1 MFVRTLAMTLLA
13 LAAGG
18 CAFSNPANTPLLT
31 ALDGVVAP
39 ESTGAKVALAPVF
52 VPAGMACGALDVV
65 VLHPLQSLWFAAEDT
80 WSSVWAAPSGS
91 VGQQAALFVPKVA
104 VSPVVYAFCWIGET
118 LFDLRPRKTKEP
130 Q

>member
-1 MFVRTLAMTLLA
+1 MFVRILAVALLA

-31 ALDGVVAP
+31 ALDGVVEPDSA
-39 ESTGAKVALAPVF
+39 GAKVALAPVF
-52 VPAGMACGALDVV
+52 VPAGVACGALDVG

-80 WSSVWAAPSGS
+80 WGSVWAAPGGS
-91 VGQQAALFVPKVA
+91 LGEQAALFVPKA
-104 VSPVVYAFCWIGET
+104 AATPVVYVVCWIGET

>member
-1 MFVRTLAMTLLA
+1 MFMRSLAMTLLA

-31 ALDGVVAP
+31 ALDGVVEP
-39 ESTGAKVALAPVF
+39 QSPGAEAALAPVF
-52 VPAGMACGALDVV
+52 VPAGVACGALDVA

-80 WSSVWAAPSGS
+80 WSSVWAAPGGS
-91 VGQQAALFVPKVA
+91 FGRQTALFVPKVA
-104 VSPVVYAFCWIGET
+104 ASPVVYAFCWIGET
-118 LFDLRPRKTKEP
+118 LFDLRPQTTKEP